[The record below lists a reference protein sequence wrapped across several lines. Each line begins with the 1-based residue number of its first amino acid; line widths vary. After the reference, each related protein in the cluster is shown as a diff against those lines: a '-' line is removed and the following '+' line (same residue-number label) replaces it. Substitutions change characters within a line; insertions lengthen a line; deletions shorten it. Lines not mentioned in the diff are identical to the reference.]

1 MATIFKEFQ
10 PHSRDRSVED
20 RRRHRELVERSIKDN
35 IGSIISDES
44 IIGQSK
50 KNKIKI
56 PIKGLKEY
64 YFKYGRN
71 QTQVVSGTGNE
82 ERGGKIGKKGSDEGQ
97 GGKEGAGNDPGED
110 IYETEITVEEAIHY
124 LFENISLPYLQH
136 KSFDQIETQYG
147 SKRSGVRDQGARCK
161 LSKKHT
167 VIEKIKRQ
175 KRQIKAYAENQK
187 DNMRLNETEEQID
200 ESVESSNLNYEIM
213 NCQRDR
219 IPFHQDDL
227 KYFYKKPKLK
237 RDSNAVVICIMD
249 TSGSMGQTKKYLARS
264 FYFLLYQFLSIK
276 YINVDIA
283 FVAHTTV
290 AKEVSENDFFHRGES
305 GGTYISSG
313 YEKALEIIEE
323 KYPSANWNIYS
334 FHCSDG
340 DNWGEDNDKAV
351 ELANKLCDISNL
363 FGYTEIKTSTYTSTI
378 MTRYLEDVKKTNFKA
393 VKITRKEEVWTAF
406 VEMLAL
412 ENKKHQAKE
421 EESL

>member
-1 MATIFKEFQ
+1 MERLGWIMDTIFKEFQ

-20 RRRHRELVERSIKDN
+20 RRRHRELVEKSIKEN
-35 IGSIISDES
+35 IGNLISDES
-44 IIGQSK
+44 IVGK
-50 KNKIKI
+50 GKNKKIKI

-71 QTQVVSGTGNE
+71 KQGVIAGTGQEEKGKKIPKRNFDENGKGQDGAGNE
-82 ERGGKIGKKGSDEGQ
+82 E
-97 GGKEGAGNDPGED
+97 GED

-124 LFENISLPYLQH
+124 LFEDISLPYLKH
-136 KSFDQIETQYG
+136 KQFNQIETQYG
-147 SKRSGVRDQGARCK
+147 SKRSGVRDKGARCR

-167 VIEKIKRQ
+167 VIEKIKRE
-175 KRQIKAYAENQK
+175 KRMHRSYQEMGK
-187 DNMRLNETEEQID
+187 DLK
-200 ESVESSNLNYEIM
+200 EIE
-213 NCQRDR
+213 R

-276 YINVDIA
+276 YINVEIA
-283 FVAHTTV
+283 FIAHTTT
-290 AKEVSENDFFHRGES
+290 AKEVNENDFFHRGES

-313 YEKALEIIEE
+313 YEKAIELIEE
-323 KYPSANWNIYS
+323 RYSPSNWNIYT

-351 ELANKLCDISNL
+351 ELANKLCKLSNL
-363 FGYTEIKTSTYTSTI
+363 FGYGEIKTSSYMSTI
-378 MTRYLEDVKKTNFKA
+378 MSRYLEDIRQPNFTA
-393 VKITRKEEVWTAF
+393 VKISKKEDVWTAF
-406 VEMLAL
+406 VKMLDV
-412 ENKKHQAKE
+412 ESKVKVE
-421 EESL
+421 EVNT

>member
-1 MATIFKEFQ
+1 MDTIFKEFQ

-20 RRRHRELVERSIKDN
+20 RRRHRELVEKSIKEN
-35 IGSIISDES
+35 IGNLISDES
-44 IIGQSK
+44 IVGK
-50 KNKIKI
+50 GKNKKIKI

-71 QTQVVSGTGNE
+71 KQGVIAGTGQEEKGKKIPKRNFDENGKGQDGAGNE
-82 ERGGKIGKKGSDEGQ
+82 E
-97 GGKEGAGNDPGED
+97 GED

-124 LFENISLPYLQH
+124 LFEDISLPYLKH
-136 KSFDQIETQYG
+136 KQFNQIETQYG
-147 SKRSGVRDQGARCK
+147 SKRSGVRDKGARCR

-167 VIEKIKRQ
+167 VIEKIKRE
-175 KRQIKAYAENQK
+175 KRMHRSYQEMGK
-187 DNMRLNETEEQID
+187 DLK
-200 ESVESSNLNYEIM
+200 EIE
-213 NCQRDR
+213 R

-276 YINVDIA
+276 YINVEIA
-283 FVAHTTV
+283 FIAHTTT
-290 AKEVSENDFFHRGES
+290 AKEVNENDFFHRGES

-313 YEKALEIIEE
+313 YEKAIELIEE
-323 KYPSANWNIYS
+323 RYSPSNWNIYT

-351 ELANKLCDISNL
+351 ELANKLCKLSNL
-363 FGYTEIKTSTYTSTI
+363 FGYGEIKTSSYMSTI
-378 MTRYLEDVKKTNFKA
+378 MSRYLEDVRQPNFTA
-393 VKITRKEEVWTAF
+393 VKISKKEDVWTAF
-406 VEMLAL
+406 VKMLDV
-412 ENKKHQAKE
+412 ESKVKVE
-421 EESL
+421 EVNT